1 MRGSR
6 DRWQGLGLAI
16 LLLLVVVPAT
26 ASAATTVRSFPG
38 SPYFTAKTAPLAA
51 PPVTIGANAL
61 VHLRGAPGW
70 VAAGVQGA
78 SAGLEGTPVVL
89 AACTAA
95 CTDRYRPASAPALPA
110 RDYTERVIFTVT
122 QPGLAGPAVGFDV
135 EVAVHLTTGW
145 VFGNGYFSTG
155 VATGAATSTVTLR
168 LYVDLGAAI
177 PTVTSVEVTV
187 NRCTLTTGC
196 P

>member
-1 MRGSR
+1 MRSSR
-6 DRWQGLGLAI
+6 RPWHGLGLAI
-16 LLLLVVVPAT
+16 LLLLVVIPAS

-38 SPYFTAKTAPLAA
+38 SPYLTVKTAPLAA
-51 PPVTIGANAL
+51 PPVTIGAQAL
-61 VHLRGAPGW
+61 LHFRGAPGY
-70 VAAGVQGA
+70 VAAGVQGT
-78 SAGLEGTPVVL
+78 SPGLEGTPVVL
-89 AACTAA
+89 AACAAA

-110 RDYTERVIFTVT
+110 GDYIERVIFTVV
-122 QPGLAGPAVGFDV
+122 QPGHAGPAVGFDV

-155 VATGAATSTVTLR
+155 VATGGATSTITLR
-168 LYVDLGAAI
+168 LYVDLGAAL